1 MNDQITR
8 DVLYVDSGASKGL
21 MLIYKF
27 LKVLNII
34 GIIIGAI
41 LFAVGA
47 FSDDVMGSIVMI
59 IGVCVIVASLLAIL
73 YLQFLNSLVK
83 TTRAAEY
90 YIATIEKK
98 YTISE

>member
-41 LFAVGA
+41 LLAAGA
-47 FSDDVMGSIVMI
+47 LSDDVSVIFI
-59 IGVCVIVASLLAIL
+59 LIGISLIVASLLAIL

-83 TTRAAEY
+83 RTRAAEY

>member
-27 LKVLNII
+27 FKVLNII

-41 LFAVGA
+41 LLAAGA
-47 FSDDVMGSIVMI
+47 LSEDVRFIFI
-59 IGVCVIVASLLAIL
+59 PIGISLIVASLLAIL

-83 TTRAAEY
+83 RTRAAEY
-90 YIATIEKK
+90 YIAKIEKE
-98 YTISE
+98 YIISD

>member
-8 DVLYVDSGASKGL
+8 DVLYVDRGASNGL

-41 LFAVGA
+41 LLAAGA
-47 FSDDVMGSIVMI
+47 LSNDVYVIFI
-59 IGVCVIVASLLAIL
+59 PIGIYVIVASLLAIL
-73 YLQFLNSLVK
+73 YLLFLNSLVK
-83 TTRAAEY
+83 MTRAAEY
-90 YIATIEKK
+90 YIATIEKE
-98 YTISE
+98 YTIRD

>member
-21 MLIYKF
+21 KLIYKF
-27 LKVLNII
+27 HKVLNII

-41 LFAVGA
+41 LLAAGA
-47 FSDDVMGSIVMI
+47 LSDDVRFIFI
-59 IGVCVIVASLLAIL
+59 PIGISLIVASLLAIL

-83 TTRAAEY
+83 RTRAAEY
-90 YIATIEKK
+90 YIAKIEKE
-98 YTISE
+98 YTISD

>member
-21 MLIYKF
+21 KLIYKF
-27 LKVLNII
+27 HKVLYII
-34 GIIIGAI
+34 AIIIGAI

-47 FSDDVMGSIVMI
+47 FSDDMGYIFMI
-59 IGVCVIVASLLAIL
+59 TGVCVIVSSLLGIL
-73 YLQFLNSLVK
+73 FLQFLNSLVK

-90 YIATIEKK
+90 YIAMIEKK

>member
-21 MLIYKF
+21 KLIYKF
-27 LKVLNII
+27 HKVLYII
-34 GIIIGAI
+34 AIIIGAI

-47 FSDDVMGSIVMI
+47 FSDDMGSMFML
-59 IGVCVIVASLLAIL
+59 IGVCIIVLSLLGIL
-73 YLQFLNSLVK
+73 FLQFLNSLVK

-90 YIATIEKK
+90 YIAMIEKK

>member
-27 LKVLNII
+27 FKVLNII

-41 LFAVGA
+41 LLAAGA
-47 FSDDVMGSIVMI
+47 LSDDVRFIFI
-59 IGVCVIVASLLAIL
+59 PIGISLIVASLLAIL

-83 TTRAAEY
+83 RTRAAEY
-90 YIATIEKK
+90 YIAKIEKE
-98 YTISE
+98 YTISD

>member
-21 MLIYKF
+21 KLIYKF
-27 LKVLNII
+27 HMVLNII

-41 LFAVGA
+41 LLAAGA
-47 FSDDVMGSIVMI
+47 LSEDVRVIFI
-59 IGVCVIVASLLAIL
+59 LIGISLIVASLLAIL

-83 TTRAAEY
+83 RTRAAEY
-90 YIATIEKK
+90 YIAMIEKK

>member
-21 MLIYKF
+21 KLIYKF
-27 LKVLNII
+27 HKVLNII

-47 FSDDVMGSIVMI
+47 FSDDMGVIFI
-59 IGVCVIVASLLAIL
+59 LIGISLIVASLLGIL

-83 TTRAAEY
+83 RTRAAEY
-90 YIATIEKK
+90 YIAMIEKK
-98 YTISE
+98 YTISD

>member
-1 MNDQITR
+1 M
-8 DVLYVDSGASKGL
+8 YVDSGASKGL

-27 LKVLNII
+27 FKVLNII

-47 FSDDVMGSIVMI
+47 FSDDMGSIFMI
-59 IGVCVIVASLLAIL
+59 AGVCVIVASLLAIL

-83 TTRAAEY
+83 RTRAAEY
-90 YIATIEKK
+90 YIAMIEKK

>member
-27 LKVLNII
+27 FKVLNII

-41 LFAVGA
+41 LLAAGA
-47 FSDDVMGSIVMI
+47 LSDDMRVIFI
-59 IGVCVIVASLLAIL
+59 TIGIYLIVASLLAIL

-83 TTRAAEY
+83 RTRAAEY

>member
-27 LKVLNII
+27 FKVLNII

-41 LFAVGA
+41 LLAAGA
-47 FSDDVMGSIVMI
+47 LSEYVRVIFIP
-59 IGVCVIVASLLAIL
+59 IGISLIVASLLAIL

-83 TTRAAEY
+83 RTRAAEY

>member
-21 MLIYKF
+21 KLIYKF
-27 LKVLNII
+27 HKVLNII

-41 LFAVGA
+41 LLAAGA
-47 FSDDVMGSIVMI
+47 LSDDVRFIFI
-59 IGVCVIVASLLAIL
+59 PIGISLIVASLLAIL

-83 TTRAAEY
+83 RTRAAEY

-98 YTISE
+98 YTISD

>member
-27 LKVLNII
+27 FKVLNII

-41 LFAVGA
+41 LLAAGA
-47 FSDDVMGSIVMI
+47 LSDDMRVIFI
-59 IGVCVIVASLLAIL
+59 PIGIYLIVASLLGIL

-83 TTRAAEY
+83 RTRAAEY

>member
-27 LKVLNII
+27 FKVLNII

-41 LFAVGA
+41 LLAAGA
-47 FSDDVMGSIVMI
+47 LSDYVRFIFI
-59 IGVCVIVASLLAIL
+59 PIGISLIVASLLAIL

-83 TTRAAEY
+83 RTRAAEY
-90 YIATIEKK
+90 YIAKIEKE
-98 YTISE
+98 YTISD

>member
-8 DVLYVDSGASKGL
+8 DVLYVDSGASNGL

-27 LKVLNII
+27 FKVLNII

-41 LFAVGA
+41 LLAAGA
-47 FSDDVMGSIVMI
+47 LSDDVRFIFI
-59 IGVCVIVASLLAIL
+59 LIGICLIVASLLAIL

-83 TTRAAEY
+83 RTRAAEY
-90 YIATIEKK
+90 YIAMIEKQ

>member
-8 DVLYVDSGASKGL
+8 DVLYVDSGASNGL
-21 MLIYKF
+21 KLIYKF

-41 LFAVGA
+41 LLVAGA
-47 FSDDVMGSIVMI
+47 LSDDVRLIFI
-59 IGVCVIVASLLAIL
+59 PIWIYLIVASLLSIL

-83 TTRAAEY
+83 RTRAAEY
-90 YIATIEKK
+90 YIATIEKE

>member
-8 DVLYVDSGASKGL
+8 DVLYVDRGASNGL

-41 LFAVGA
+41 LLAAGA
-47 FSDDVMGSIVMI
+47 LSDDVSVIFI
-59 IGVCVIVASLLAIL
+59 LIGISLIVASLLAIL

-83 TTRAAEY
+83 RTRAAEY

>member
-47 FSDDVMGSIVMI
+47 FSDDMGVI
-59 IGVCVIVASLLAIL
+59 IILIGISLIVASLLAIL

-83 TTRAAEY
+83 RTRAAEY
-90 YIATIEKK
+90 YIAKIEKE
-98 YTISE
+98 YTISD

>member
-21 MLIYKF
+21 KLIYKF

-34 GIIIGAI
+34 GIIIGAN
-41 LFAVGA
+41 LLAAGA
-47 FSDDVMGSIVMI
+47 LSDDGRVIFI
-59 IGVCVIVASLLAIL
+59 PIGISLIVASLLAIL

-83 TTRAAEY
+83 RTRAAEY
-90 YIATIEKK
+90 YIAKIEKE
-98 YTISE
+98 YTISD

>member
-8 DVLYVDSGASKGL
+8 DVLYVDSGASNGL

-41 LFAVGA
+41 LFAIGA
-47 FSDDVMGSIVMI
+47 FSDDVMGSIFMI
-59 IGVCVIVASLLAIL
+59 IGVCVIVSSLLGIL
-73 YLQFLNSLVK
+73 YLQLLNSLVK
-83 TTRAAEY
+83 RTRAAEY

>member
-8 DVLYVDSGASKGL
+8 DVLYVDSGASNGL
-21 MLIYKF
+21 KLIYKF
-27 LKVLNII
+27 HKVLYII
-34 GIIIGAI
+34 WIIIGAI

-47 FSDDVMGSIVMI
+47 FLDDDMGSIFMI
-59 IGVCVIVASLLAIL
+59 TGVCVIVASLLAIL

-90 YIATIEKK
+90 YIAKIEKE
-98 YTISE
+98 YIISD

>member
-21 MLIYKF
+21 KLIYKF
-27 LKVLNII
+27 HKVLNII
-34 GIIIGAI
+34 AIIIGAI

-47 FSDDVMGSIVMI
+47 FSDDDVDSIFMI
-59 IGVCVIVASLLAIL
+59 TGVCVIVSSLLGIL
-73 YLQFLNSLVK
+73 FLQFLNSLVK

-90 YIATIEKK
+90 YIAMIEKK

>member
-8 DVLYVDSGASKGL
+8 DVLYVDSGASNGL

-27 LKVLNII
+27 HKVLNII

-47 FSDDVMGSIVMI
+47 FSDDMGVI
-59 IGVCVIVASLLAIL
+59 IILIGISLIVASLLAIL

-83 TTRAAEY
+83 MTRAAEY

>member
-27 LKVLNII
+27 FKVLNII

-41 LFAVGA
+41 LLAAGA
-47 FSDDVMGSIVMI
+47 LSDDMRVIFIPTGIWL
-59 IGVCVIVASLLAIL
+59 IVASLLAIL

-83 TTRAAEY
+83 RTRAAEY
-90 YIATIEKK
+90 YIAKIEKE
-98 YTISE
+98 YTISD

>member
-34 GIIIGAI
+34 AIIIGVILLAVGGVSDDMGYIFITTGVFVIVSSLISI
-41 LFAVGA
+41 LF
-47 FSDDVMGSIVMI
+47 
-59 IGVCVIVASLLAIL
+59 
-73 YLQFLNSLVK
+73 LQFLNSLVK
-83 TTRAAEY
+83 RTRAAEY
-90 YIATIEKK
+90 YIATIEKM
-98 YTISE
+98 YTINE